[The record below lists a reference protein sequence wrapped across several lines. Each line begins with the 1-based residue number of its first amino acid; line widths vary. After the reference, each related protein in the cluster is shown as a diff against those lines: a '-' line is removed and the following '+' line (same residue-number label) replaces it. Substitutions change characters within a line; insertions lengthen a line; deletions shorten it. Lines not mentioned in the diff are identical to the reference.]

1 MARVAKSFRV
11 EPEAQKKPS
20 VKKKITKNKAHQR
33 LNVPILWLIITLQN
47 VRSLIARYI
56 KNKLLDELNKKETR
70 NIYYKRL
77 L

>member
-33 LNVPILWLIITLQN
+33 LNVPHTMVDYNDQN
-47 VRSLIARYI
+47 VRSLIA
-56 KNKLLDELNKKETR
+56 
-70 NIYYKRL
+70 
-77 L
+77 